1 MEAPGREPTLATV
14 NPGASPPE
22 FAGHPG
28 VRRGFTMCG
37 QHGPFFT
44 FHPDVLAGGQMFGIT
59 KQTLCDRAV
68 YISLGFLIRKVHS
81 LLTHILITIRS
92 CVYPAASRLAP
103 PCERIDLP
111 DAEAL
116 SSLCH
121 CPWGFP
127 FPSADLTLVRGHLP
141 WVLLHWLQAKQ
152 AVLWV
157 LQLGS
162 GQEEAELFSP
172 SWDLPAGPE
181 HRQL

>member
-1 MEAPGREPTLATV
+1 MLRGQVTQRGHRANKQESRGQ
-14 NPGASPPE
+14 NP
-22 FAGHPG
+22 
-28 VRRGFTMCG
+28 
-37 QHGPFFT
+37 
-44 FHPDVLAGGQMFGIT
+44 
-59 KQTLCDRAV
+59 
-68 YISLGFLIRKVHS
+68 
-81 LLTHILITIRS
+81 
-92 CVYPAASRLAP
+92 
-103 PCERIDLP
+103 DLP

-121 CPWGFP
+121 CPRGFP

-162 GQEEAELFSP
+162 GQGEAELFSP
-172 SWDLPAGPE
+172 SWALPAGPE

>member
-44 FHPDVLAGGQMFGIT
+44 FHPGVLAGGQMFGIT

-103 PCERIDLP
+103 PCERISFRAILRK
-111 DAEAL
+111 
-116 SSLCH
+116 
-121 CPWGFP
+121 
-127 FPSADLTLVRGHLP
+127 RGSHLP
-141 WVLLHWLQAKQ
+141 KINSRKSKFTHTFH
-152 AVLWV
+152 
-157 LQLGS
+157 
-162 GQEEAELFSP
+162 EPDFSK
-172 SWDLPAGPE
+172 S
-181 HRQL
+181 